1 MKKRRINMF
10 LVGIFI
16 LSIIF
21 STVFQGNIF
30 ADDEVKSYVSLSDEV
45 ITLNN
50 NNISENTSEKIYL
63 AHATNNGGTSQEA
76 LDANISIDNVITI
89 NSSGTYEF
97 TGNLSDGQIAV
108 NSNDI
113 VGEVVIILNGVDIT
127 CKNAPAIFVYNKN
140 NDSTA
145 CNVSIKTVAGTENVI
160 SGGKIKQS
168 VENWEDQ
175 DNILYYIDKGYN
187 DDREYY
193 ERYKYD
199 GAISSDISL
208 TFEGEGKLTVNAL
221 SKEGIET
228 KRNIDINSGD
238 YVINSLDDGINAC
251 TDNESVIN
259 INGGTLLVNVLEEAE
274 EGDGIDSNGYI
285 YINGGEVYAF
295 ASEKSQ
301 DSGID
306 SDLGIYIN
314 GGKVV
319 GTGNMADAVSS
330 DSKQEFMQLQFKTK
344 VEKDELITITDQ
356 NQSPLVAF
364 KTDREYTVL
373 TVSTEDFVNNSN
385 IVYEG
390 GTIEGISTN
399 GLYTKITSY
408 TPGVEKEYNETSDM
422 KNFGGDFNKMQDNNN
437 IYLYTFVILLVV
449 LIVLVAIVVITK
461 RKEKEDMK
469 EKILTL
475 VIGIVIGGI
484 ITSVGFLLYNNI
496 TGKNNQMPNGNMPG
510 NMQMEMP
517 DGEPPEKPM
526 GDENP
531 RQEMNTSNNI

>member
-21 STVFQGNIF
+21 STVFQSNIF
-30 ADDEVKSYVSLSDEV
+30 ADDDVKSYVSLSDEV
-45 ITLNN
+45 ISVNN

-140 NDSTA
+140 NDSTV

-160 SGGKIKQS
+160 AGGKIKQS
-168 VENWEDQ
+168 VEKWEDQ
-175 DNILYYIDKGYN
+175 DNILYYIDKGY
-187 DDREYY
+187 DDEHKYY

-208 TFEGEGKLTVNAL
+208 IFEGEGKLTINAL

-344 VEKDELITITDQ
+344 VEKDELITITEQ

-408 TPGVEKEYNETSDM
+408 TPGVKKEYNETSDM
-422 KNFGGDFNKMQDNNN
+422 KNFGGDFNKMQDNN

-469 EKILTL
+469 GKILTL
-475 VIGIVIGGI
+475 VIGMVIGGI
-484 ITSVGFLLYNNI
+484 ITSVGFLLYDNI

-531 RQEMNTSNNI
+531 RQDMNTSNNI

>member
-1 MKKRRINMF
+1 MKKRRINMV
-10 LVGIFI
+10 LVGMFI
-16 LSIIF
+16 LSIF
-21 STVFQGNIF
+21 FCNVFQTNIF
-30 ADDEVKSYVSLSDEV
+30 AEDDVKLNVLLSDEV
-45 ITLNN
+45 ITVNN
-50 NNISENTSEKIYL
+50 NNISENTTEKIYL
-63 AHATNNGGTSQEA
+63 AHATNNGGTSKEA
-76 LDANISIDNVITI
+76 LDANISIDNVVTI

-113 VGEVVIILNGVDIT
+113 VGEVIIILNGVDIT

-145 CNVSIKTVAGTENVI
+145 CNVVIKTVAGTENVI

-175 DNILYYIDKGYN
+175 DNILYYIDKGY
-187 DDREYY
+187 DDEHKYY

-228 KRNIDINSGD
+228 KRNININSGD

-259 INGGTLLVNVLEEAE
+259 INGGTLLVNVLEDAE

-285 YINGGEVYAF
+285 YINGGEIYAF

-314 GGKVV
+314 GGNVV

-344 VEKDELITITDQ
+344 VEKNELITITDQ

-373 TVSTEDFVNNSN
+373 TVSTEDLKNDSN

-390 GTIEGISTN
+390 GRIDGTSIN

-408 TPGVEKEYNETSDM
+408 TPGTEKEYNETSDM
-422 KNFGGDFNKMQDNNN
+422 KNFGGDFNKMQDKKQ
-437 IYLYTFVILLVV
+437 IYFYTFIALVATLVILLV
-449 LIVLVAIVVITK
+449 IAIIFK

-469 EKILTL
+469 EKMLTL

-484 ITSVGFLLYNNI
+484 ITSVAFLLYNSI

-510 NMQMEMP
+510 NMKMEKP
-517 DGEPPEKPM
+517 EGEPPEKPM

-531 RQEMNTSNNI
+531 RQDMNISNNI